1 MAASISISEMRL
13 CSKRSNACIVK
24 NTPKFRKIKHKFLY
38 GNDMRAR
45 LEKFG
50 KRTEIA
56 NVAFLTMLP
65 ESDTM
70 ER

>member
-38 GNDMRAR
+38 GNDMRTR
-45 LEKFG
+45 LEKIG
-50 KRTEIA
+50 KMAEIA
-56 NVAFLTMLP
+56 EAAFLTQPP
-65 ESDTM
+65 ESATM
-70 ER
+70 GG